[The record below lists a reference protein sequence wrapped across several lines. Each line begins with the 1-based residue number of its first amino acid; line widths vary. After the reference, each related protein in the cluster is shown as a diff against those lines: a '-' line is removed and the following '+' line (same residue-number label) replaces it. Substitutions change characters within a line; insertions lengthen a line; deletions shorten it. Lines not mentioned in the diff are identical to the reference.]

1 MTITIK
7 KNHEIPLNIPKF
19 LCDDNAVGEHLRD
32 HPLTELLDVYGFMC
46 LIGRPGSGK
55 SSMAISLMTQKS
67 PKIYRKTHHHVI
79 IMMPA
84 NSIGSLK
91 KNPFAC
97 LPPENIYNELN
108 DKTISQVY
116 SNIDKASSADEK
128 TLLFIDD
135 MTSDLKKSKFIID
148 TLKKLIYNRRHMKL
162 NIIIT
167 AQSYVNM
174 PLDIRKNITNL
185 ILFKP
190 SKKEFQI
197 IFEELVE
204 AKKELFEQVMKISY
218 DKIHNFLFLNVPSQR
233 LFKNF
238 DELIFHEEND
248 DSDEEIEK

>member
-1 MTITIK
+1 MSISIK
-7 KNHEIPLNIPKF
+7 KNDEIKLNIPKF
-19 LCDDNAVGEHLRD
+19 SCDNDAVGEHLNE
-32 HPLTELLDVYGFMC
+32 HPLTALLNIYGFTC

-55 SSMAISLMTQKS
+55 SSMAIALMTQKE

-91 KNPFAC
+91 NNPFKC
-97 LPPENIYNELN
+97 LPPENIYNELTDQSIN
-108 DKTISQVY
+108 MVY
-116 SNIDKASSADEK
+116 NNIDKASSADEK

-135 MTSDLKKSKFIID
+135 MTADLKKSKFIME
-148 TLKKLIYNRRHMKL
+148 TLKRLIYNRRHLKL

-190 SKKEFQI
+190 PKKEMEL
-197 IFEELVE
+197 IFSEMIES
-204 AKKELFEQVMKISY
+204 KKELFQDVMKIAY
-218 DKIHNFLFLNVPSQR
+218 DSAHNFLFVNIPSQR
-233 LFKNF
+233 MFKNF
-238 DELIFHEEND
+238 DELIFNEE
-248 DSDEEIEK
+248 DSDNELEYN

>member
-1 MTITIK
+1 MNISIK
-7 KNHEIPLNIPKF
+7 KNDEIKLNIPNF
-19 LCDDNAVGEHLRD
+19 LCDNDAVGQHLND
-32 HPLTELLDVYGFMC
+32 HPLTELLNVYGFTC

-55 SSMAISLMTQKS
+55 SSMAIALMTQKE

-91 KNPFAC
+91 NNPFKC
-97 LPPENIYNELN
+97 LPSENIYNELTDQSIN
-108 DKTISQVY
+108 MVY
-116 SNIDKASSADEK
+116 NNIDKASSADEK

-135 MTSDLKKSKFIID
+135 MTADLKKSKFIME
-148 TLKKLIYNRRHMKL
+148 TLKRLIYNRRHLKL

-190 SKKEFQI
+190 PKKEMEL
-197 IFEELVE
+197 IFSEMIES
-204 AKKELFEQVMKISY
+204 KKELFQDVMKIAY
-218 DKIHNFLFLNVPSQR
+218 DSTHNFLFVNIPSQR
-233 LFKNF
+233 MFKNF
-238 DELIFHEEND
+238 DELIFHEE
-248 DSDEEIEK
+248 DSDNELEFN